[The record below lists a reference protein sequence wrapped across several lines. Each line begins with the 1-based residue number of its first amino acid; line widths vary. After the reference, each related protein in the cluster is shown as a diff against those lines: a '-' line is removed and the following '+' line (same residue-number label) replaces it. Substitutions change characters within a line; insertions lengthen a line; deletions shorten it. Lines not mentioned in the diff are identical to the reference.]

1 MALITCQDC
10 GKEHS
15 DQAVACPQCGRP
27 SQTDLRVKTRET
39 ENAQKEAEKAK
50 GCLYGCASLIGLIAI
65 LGVIGSLLPNS
76 TTTDGSSATS
86 GNITDIAWV
95 PKGYTQYDNNI
106 AYRFKNSGEISC
118 GYRDSCWQ
126 MELVSKNGCSSL
138 YVELTR
144 LGPNNENVGYT
155 NDTTSN
161 LAPGQ
166 KAVLTFSS
174 YDDDKT
180 AQLSEINCR

>member
-1 MALITCQDC
+1 MALIACPDC

-27 SQTDLRVKTRET
+27 NQPPSTAFDQTDKKEV
-39 ENAQKEAEKAK
+39 QKQGKGK
-50 GCLYGCASLIGLIAI
+50 GCLYGCGSLLGLFVI
-65 LGVIGSLLPNS
+65 LGVIGSLLPNTP
-76 TTTDGSSATS
+76 TTTSETGSTSASDTS
-86 GNITDIAWV
+86 WV
-95 PKGYTQYDNNI
+95 PKGYTPYDENV
-106 AYRFKNSGEISC
+106 AYRFRESSQINC

-126 MELVSKNGCSSL
+126 IEVVSKNGCNSL

-144 LGPNNENVGYT
+144 LGPNGENVGYT

-161 LAPGQ
+161 LNAGQ

-180 AQLSEINCR
+180 AKLSEINCR